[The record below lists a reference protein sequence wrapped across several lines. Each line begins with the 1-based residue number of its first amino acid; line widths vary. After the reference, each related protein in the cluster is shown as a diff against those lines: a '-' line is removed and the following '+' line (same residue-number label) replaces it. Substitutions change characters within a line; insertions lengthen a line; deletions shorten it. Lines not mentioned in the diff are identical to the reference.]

1 MSQPLLLP
9 SMSKKIVTVQT
20 TPGARSKLDS
30 LSRPLTVEMEV
41 YFSCL
46 IRLRV
51 RFPDELKE
59 ELIPVEADDSQVKL
73 YFSPIMTTHCNIS
86 EIRGRDPDTEY
97 FPIQKPE
104 KFTPKWL
111 KLDYKN
117 NQWQGEFGY

>member
-1 MSQPLLLP
+1 MNSKTVSVQITP
-9 SMSKKIVTVQT
+9 SAK
-20 TPGARSKLDS
+20 AKLDALGS
-30 LSRPLTVEMEV
+30 PLAVELEV

-51 RFPDELKE
+51 NFPEIIKDEF
-59 ELIPVEADDSQVKL
+59 IPIQADSEQVEL
-73 YFSPIMTTHCNIS
+73 YFSPIMTRYCHVE

-111 KLDYKN
+111 KLDYRH

>member
-1 MSQPLLLP
+1 MMS
-9 SMSKKIVTVQT
+9 SKTVTVKT
-20 TPGARSKLDS
+20 TSRAEEKLS
-30 LSRPLTVEMEV
+30 NLQSPLAVEMEV

-51 RFPDELKE
+51 NFPDIIKQEF
-59 ELIPVEADDSQVKL
+59 IPVASDNEHVQL
-73 YFSPIMTTHCNIS
+73 YFSPIMTSYCHV
-86 EIRGRDPDTEY
+86 EDIRGRDPDTEY

-111 KLDYKN
+111 KLDYRN

>member
-1 MSQPLLLP
+1 MTE
-9 SMSKKIVTVQT
+9 MTKKTVTVHT
-20 TPGARSKLDS
+20 TPGARNKLNS
-30 LSRPLTVEMEV
+30 LDAPLAVEMEV

-51 RFPDELKE
+51 RFPDVLKK
-59 ELIPVEADDSQVKL
+59 ELIPVAADTDRVNL

-111 KLDYKN
+111 KLDFKN

>member
-1 MSQPLLLP
+1 MIRKKVNVEITPRARARLDQLDTPLN
-9 SMSKKIVTVQT
+9 
-20 TPGARSKLDS
+20 
-30 LSRPLTVEMEV
+30 VEMEV

-51 RFPDELKE
+51 LFPTTVKKE
-59 ELIPVEADDSQVKL
+59 YILVDADTSQINL
-73 YFSPIMTTHCNIS
+73 YFNPIMTSHCTVD

-104 KFTPKWL
+104 KFTPRWL
-111 KLDYKN
+111 KLDYQK

>member
-1 MSQPLLLP
+1 MNTRT
-9 SMSKKIVTVQT
+9 VTVKT
-20 TPGARSKLDS
+20 TPRARARLESLDT
-30 LSRPLTVEMEV
+30 PLAVEMEV

-51 RFPDELKE
+51 NFPETIGEK
-59 ELIPVEADDSQVKL
+59 LIPVASDNRQVDL
-73 YFSPIMTTHCNIS
+73 YFSPIMTTYCHIS

-97 FPIQKPE
+97 FPIQKPD

-111 KLDYKN
+111 KLDYRH

>member
-1 MSQPLLLP
+1 MYT
-9 SMSKKIVTVQT
+9 SMKSKTVNVQT
-20 TPGARSKLDS
+20 TPRAQAKLES
-30 LSRPLTVEMEV
+30 LDKPLAVEMEI

-51 RFPDELKE
+51 RFPDTLKKE
-59 ELIPVEADDSQVKL
+59 YIPVDGDNARVNL
-73 YFSPIMTTHCNIS
+73 YFNPIMTSHCNVS

-104 KFTPKWL
+104 KFTPKWV

-117 NQWQGEFGY
+117 NTWQGEFGY

>member
-1 MSQPLLLP
+1 M
-9 SMSKKIVTVQT
+9 MNARTVVVKT
-20 TPGARSKLDS
+20 TPSARSKLESLDS
-30 LSRPLTVEMEV
+30 PLAVEMEV

-51 RFPDELKE
+51 NFPEAVRP
-59 ELIPVEADDSQVKL
+59 ELIPVASDNQQVNL
-73 YFSPIMTTHCNIS
+73 FFSPVMTSYCHIS

-111 KLDYKN
+111 KLDYRR

>member
-1 MSQPLLLP
+1 
-9 SMSKKIVTVQT
+9 MSKKTVKVQT
-20 TPGARSKLDS
+20 SPRASAMLSKLDK
-30 LSRPLTVEMEV
+30 PLAVEMEI

-51 RFPDELKE
+51 RFPDTLKKE
-59 ELIPVEADDSQVKL
+59 FIPVAADNAQVNL
-73 YFSPIMTTHCNIS
+73 YFSPIMTTHCNID

-117 NQWQGEFGY
+117 NTWQGEFGY

>member
-1 MSQPLLLP
+1 MT
-9 SMSKKIVTVQT
+9 MTSKTVSVQT
-20 TPGARSKLDS
+20 TPRARARLESLDT
-30 LSRPLTVEMEV
+30 PLAVELEV

-51 RFPDELKE
+51 NFPESVKE
-59 ELIPVEADDSQVKL
+59 EFIPVAADNSQVKL
-73 YFSPIMTTHCNIS
+73 YFSPIMTTYCHV
-86 EIRGRDPDTEY
+86 EDIRGRDPDTEY

-111 KLDYKN
+111 KLDFKH

>member
-1 MSQPLLLP
+1 MYT
-9 SMSKKIVTVQT
+9 SMSNKTVKVHT
-20 TPGARSKLDS
+20 TPRARAKLES
-30 LSRPLTVEMEV
+30 LDIPLAVEMEI

-51 RFPDELKE
+51 HFPETLKKE
-59 ELIPVEADDSQVKL
+59 YIPVAADNAKVNL
-73 YFSPIMTTHCNIS
+73 YFSPIMTSHCNVE
-86 EIRGRDPDTEY
+86 EIRGKEPDTEY

-117 NQWQGEFGY
+117 KTWSGEFGY

>member
-1 MSQPLLLP
+1 MNLGIFIMSHKTVSVQISPRARAQLERLESPL
-9 SMSKKIVTVQT
+9 
-20 TPGARSKLDS
+20 A
-30 LSRPLTVEMEV
+30 VEMEV

-51 RFPDELKE
+51 NFPAIIKDDF
-59 ELIPVEADDSQVKL
+59 IPVASDNSQVKL
-73 YFSPIMTTHCNIS
+73 FFSPIMTSHCNIS

-111 KLDYKN
+111 KLDYKH

>member
-1 MSQPLLLP
+1 MSE
-9 SMSKKIVTVQT
+9 KTVKVHT
-20 TPGARSKLDS
+20 TTGARKKLDS
-30 LSRPLTVEMEV
+30 LSAPLTVEMEV

-51 RFPDELKE
+51 RFPDKLKE
-59 ELIPVEADDSQVKL
+59 KLIPVAADTDQVKL
-73 YFSPIMTTHCNIS
+73 YFSPIMTTYCNIS

>member
-1 MSQPLLLP
+1 MNG
-9 SMSKKIVTVQT
+9 KTVTVKT
-20 TPGARSKLDS
+20 TSRARTKLES
-30 LSRPLTVEMEV
+30 LESPLPVEMEV

-51 RFPDELKE
+51 NFPDTITD
-59 ELIPVEADDSQVKL
+59 ELIPVASDNTQVKL

-111 KLDYKN
+111 KLDYRH

>member
-1 MSQPLLLP
+1 
-9 SMSKKIVTVQT
+9 MSKKIVSVLT
-20 TPGARSKLDS
+20 TPGAKTKLASLDS
-30 LSRPLTVEMEV
+30 PLAVEMEV

-51 RFPDELKE
+51 RFPNELKK
-59 ELIPVEADDSQVKL
+59 ELIPVEADSSQVNL
-73 YFSPIMTTHCNIS
+73 YFSPIMTTHCHID
-86 EIRGRDPDTEY
+86 EVRGREPDTEY